1 MPVRT
6 PSQPPPV
13 HLAVDLAASQD
24 EFQSQR
30 RNGRYC
36 NPGAPPQEFR
46 KFLQWIAHR
55 DLGPWRPFNESGVDP
70 RPGPPVRIQGE
81 ALRLSFINHATT
93 LIQTAGCNLLT
104 DPIWSERASPV
115 SWAGPRRRRS
125 PGIPFEQLPPV
136 DAVLISH
143 SHYDH
148 LDTATLRR
156 LLRRGASAGGVRGGP
171 AVFCPAGLG
180 RLLSRLGFRE
190 VYELDWGQ
198 HLDWRNLTLHCVPA
212 QHFSA
217 RTPFDRNRTLWCG
230 WVAECP
236 SGAIYFAGDT
246 GFGGHFAAIAR
257 RFPRLRLALLPIG
270 AYRPEWFMGP
280 IHMTP
285 EQALEAQAI
294 LGARRA
300 VAIHWGTFPLA
311 DDGEQEPV
319 ERLRRALASQP
330 PERLAYP
337 FHILENGES
346 LELAGKD

>member
-1 MPVRT
+1 MIVRMPA
-6 PSQPPPV
+6 QAPPGDP
-13 HLAVDLAASQD
+13 ATGQG

-30 RNGRYC
+30 RGGRYC
-36 NPGAPPQEFR
+36 NPGAPPQDFR
-46 KFLQWIAHR
+46 KFLRWITHR
-55 DLGPWRPFNESGVDP
+55 KVGPWRPFSQSAAVSGP
-70 RPGPPVRIQGE
+70 APPARVEGE
-81 ALRLSFINHATT
+81 ALRLSFINHATV
-93 LIQTAGCNLLT
+93 LIQMAGCNLLT

-115 SWAGPRRRRS
+115 TWAGPRRRRS
-125 PGIPFEQLPPV
+125 PGIAFEQLPPV
-136 DAVLISH
+136 EGILISH

-156 LLRRGASAGGVRGGP
+156 LSEREASVGRERGGP
-171 AVFCPAGLG
+171 AVFCPSGLG

-190 VYELDWGQ
+190 IYELDWGQ
-198 HLDWRNLTLHCVPA
+198 HVDWRNLTLHCVPA

-236 SGAIYFAGDT
+236 SGDIYFAGDT

-270 AYRPEWFMGP
+270 AYSPEWFMGP

-285 EQALEAQAI
+285 EQALEAHAI
-294 LGARRA
+294 LGARTA

-311 DDGEQEPV
+311 DDGEWEPV
-319 ERLRRALASQP
+319 ERMQRELASLP
-330 PERLAYP
+330 PDRLPRP

-346 LELAGKD
+346 LELAANE